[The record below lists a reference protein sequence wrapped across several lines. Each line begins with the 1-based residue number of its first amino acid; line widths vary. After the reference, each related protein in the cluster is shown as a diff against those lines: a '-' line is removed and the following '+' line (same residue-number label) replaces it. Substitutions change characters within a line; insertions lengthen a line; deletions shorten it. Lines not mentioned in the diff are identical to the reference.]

1 MQSANSLHERLIEAA
16 LAAAEDGVWNK
27 TTLSDLALRAKVHP
41 HEARA
46 AFNRVDD
53 VLDAFARRIDEQLV
67 AALDQ
72 SELAEASP
80 RERLLEA
87 LMARIDLLASHRS
100 ALRALGEDAQRC
112 PTAAVRTLVRM
123 RTSMGNVLDLTG
135 LAGNEW
141 QRRTRAARPCLGL
154 DKDLPTVAGRCRGSR
169 HRFGFCFSGQG
180 LDPDRVNGFGIFKK
194 AETITRTNAWHAIR
208 TRGSC
213 ASPHLQKWES
223 SFSKTT
229 VTGTRNQPRTRSRS
243 GQGLHH

>member
-141 QRRTRAARPCLGL
+141 QRRTRAAVLAWVWIRTCRRWLADAEDHGTDSAFASL
-154 DKDLPTVAGRCRGSR
+154 DKDLTRIESTVRY
-169 HRFGFCFSGQG
+169 FQ
-180 LDPDRVNGFGIFKK
+180 
-194 AETITRTNAWHAIR
+194 
-208 TRGSC
+208 
-213 ASPHLQKWES
+213 ES
-223 SFSKTT
+223 
-229 VTGTRNQPRTRSRS
+229 
-243 GQGLHH
+243 